1 MRNIGLIFRRELA
14 AYFAT
19 PLAYIFIIIFL
30 VLAGTLTFFVGGF
43 MERDQA
49 DLQAFFN
56 FHPWLYLFLVPA
68 LSMRL
73 WAEERRTGSIE
84 LLLTMP
90 ITMTQAVLG
99 KYLAAWVFTGI
110 ALLFTAPIWLTV
122 NYLGDPDNGVIVAS
136 YLASFLMA
144 GAFMAIGS
152 MISASTK
159 NQVIAFVLTTTVCF
173 VLTLAGSPIVI
184 EFFANWAPP
193 ILIDM
198 INGLGFLSH
207 FQAIQRGVIDV
218 RDIVYFASI
227 IGLALYANALILD
240 LEKAA

>member
-184 EFFANWAPP
+184 EFFANWGPP
-193 ILIDM
+193 MLIDM